1 MPLEKGSI
9 GEILVQLVHI
19 YERAHH
25 KNIGLYQLWEKIV
38 EYHDTGGGHR
48 FYILCE
54 YDKSRPHMEFMHDMV
69 QLRNQG
75 FLKQDNKKGFGLTPI
90 GRSFVLGRC
99 LPGVL
104 RSLELRLEQ

>member
-9 GEILVQLVHI
+9 GEILVQLVHR
-19 YERAHH
+19 ES
-25 KNIGLYQLWEKIV
+25 IGLHQLWEKIV
-38 EYHDTGGGHR
+38 EHHDAGGRHR

-54 YDKSRPHMEFMHDMV
+54 YDKNYPHMEFVHDMV

-75 FLKQDNKKGFGLTPI
+75 FLKQDDKKGFSLTPI

-99 LPGVL
+99 LPATL
-104 RSLELRLEQ
+104 R